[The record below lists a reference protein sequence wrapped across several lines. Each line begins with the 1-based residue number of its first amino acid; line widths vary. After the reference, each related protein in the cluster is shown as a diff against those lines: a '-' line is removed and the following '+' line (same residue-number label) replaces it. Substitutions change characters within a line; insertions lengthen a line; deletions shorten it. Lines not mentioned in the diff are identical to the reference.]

1 MIDLVSTTVIERPL
15 KQVFDFVSTPEN
27 DSQWQYGTLATAR
40 LPKGSDAVQTF
51 FRSIGH
57 LMGHRNLSTFE
68 VIEFEPNNRY
78 GFKSLSGPVHS
89 RTSYTLEDISG
100 RTRLHVSIQASA
112 PDFFQIT
119 ERLLSKTMR
128 KQLDEN
134 VARLKTILE
143 ENPTALPH
151 PQNQIQSQ

>member
-1 MIDLVSTTVIERPL
+1 MIDLVSTTLIERPL

-40 LPKGSDAVQTF
+40 LPKGSAAMQTF

-57 LMGHRNLSTFE
+57 LMGHRTLSTFE
-68 VIEFEPNNRY
+68 VIEFEPNNKY

-89 RTSYTLEDISG
+89 RTSYTLEEVGSRTKLHIS
-100 RTRLHVSIQASA
+100 VQASA

-119 ERLLSKTMR
+119 ERVLSKTMR
-128 KQLDEN
+128 RQLDEN

-151 PQNQIQSQ
+151 PQDHVRR